1 MSRLS
6 ASALA
11 ALTLL
16 PSGGE
21 AFAAT
26 TDEKTPNI
34 VWIMA
39 DDMGIGDLGCY
50 GQRIIQTPNID
61 SLAAHG
67 MKFMQH
73 YAGSTV
79 SAPSRCSLLTGFHMG
94 HAQIRA
100 NAKVLGNDGLLYET
114 PLASDAFTVAD
125 LLARHGYANGCCGKW
140 GLGGPGT
147 EGEPLRH
154 GFHYFY
160 GYLGQKFAHSY
171 YPTVLHENNT
181 KVILDG
187 TVWSHNLILEH
198 ALGFIRD
205 NASGPFFLYYT
216 PTIPHADL
224 DIPEEA
230 LAFYRDKIP
239 EIPYLGS
246 PGGYKAQPEP
256 RAAYAAMVN
265 RLDSSV
271 GEIMALLEELGIMKN
286 TIVVF
291 TSDNGVH
298 AEGGHDPYAF
308 DSNGPWRGQKRDL
321 YEGGVRT
328 PFVVRWPGHIAEG
341 VISTN
346 ISTFWDFLPTIA
358 ELVGEEA
365 PEGDGIS
372 YLPTLLGKEEQRKH
386 DCIYYE
392 FYEQGGKQSVLTP
405 DGWKLIRLHAFD
417 DKPVVEE
424 LYNLLDDPAET
435 SNLARQNP
443 DVAERLREMMDA
455 CHTPLPN
462 NM

>member
-1 MSRLS
+1 MTKLP

-11 ALTLL
+11 ALALI
-16 PSGGE
+16 PVGGQ
-21 AFAAT
+21 ASPAPRQ
-26 TDEKTPNI
+26 EKTPNI

-39 DDMGIGDLGCY
+39 DDLGIGDLGCY

-61 SLAAHG
+61 AMATHG

-79 SAPSRCSLLTGFHMG
+79 SAPSRCSLLTGYHMG

-100 NAKVLGNDGLLYET
+100 NAKVPGNDGLLYET
-114 PLASDAFTVAD
+114 PLSSNAFTVAD
-125 LLARHGYANGCCGKW
+125 LLNRHGYATGCCGKW

-171 YPTVLHENNT
+171 YPTFLHENND
-181 KVILDG
+181 KVQLDG
-187 TVWSHNLILEH
+187 TVWSHDLILEH
-198 ALGFIRD
+198 ALDFIRE

-230 LAFYRDKIP
+230 LAAYRGKVP
-239 EIPYLGS
+239 EIPYTGAT
-246 PGGYKAQPEP
+246 GGYKAQPEP

-271 GEIMALLEELGIMKN
+271 GEIMALLEELGIEDN

-308 DSNGPWRGQKRDL
+308 DSNGPWRGCKRDL

-328 PFVVRWPGHIAEG
+328 PFVVQWPGHVAEG
-341 VISTN
+341 VVTTH
-346 ISTFWDFLPTIA
+346 ISTFWDFLPTMA
-358 ELVGEEA
+358 ELVGEKT

-372 YLPTLLGKEEQRKH
+372 YLPTLLGKKGQKKH
-386 DCIYYE
+386 KSIYYE

-405 DGWKLIRLHAFD
+405 DGWKLVRLHAFD
-417 DKPVVEE
+417 DEPATEE
-424 LYNLLDDPAET
+424 LFNLLDDPAET
-435 SNLARQNP
+435 T
-443 DVAERLREMMDA
+443 DVAQQYPAEATRLRTLMDA
-455 CHTPLPN
+455 SHTPLPDK
-462 NM
+462 